1 MKSKDGNHFVE
12 SPVSLD
18 VHQAIQERRSVRAF
32 LDTPVST
39 MLLENI
45 LEIARFA
52 PSGVNTQPWQVA
64 VVGPQHR
71 QKITAD
77 ILLAKEQGIPENP
90 DYAYYPD
97 TWFDPFKERRKACGL
112 ALYSA
117 LNIPKDDLEKRKEQW
132 YRNYAFFNAPAALIF
147 YLNAQLCKGS
157 WMDMGMFLQNVM
169 LAARGFGLET
179 CPQAALAEYPDIIRK
194 HLHISP
200 DYHIACGMALGYANW
215 AHPVNQYRTERENVA
230 QFTQWFD

>member
-1 MKSKDGNHFVE
+1 MKSKDDNPLE
-12 SPVSLD
+12 SPLPLD
-18 VHQAIQERRSVRAF
+18 VRQAIQERRSVRAF
-32 LDTPVST
+32 LNKPVPTS
-39 MLLENI
+39 LVESI
-45 LEIARFA
+45 LEVARFA

-64 VVGPQHR
+64 VVGSQHR

-77 ILLAKEQGIPENP
+77 ILLAKEQGVPENP

-112 ALYSA
+112 ALYGA
-117 LNIPKDDLEKRKEQW
+117 LGIAKDDVTKRKVQW
-132 YRNYAFFNAPAALIF
+132 YRNYAFFDAPVALIF
-147 YLNAQLCKGS
+147 YLNAKLCKGS

-179 CPQAALAEYPDIIRK
+179 CPQAALAEYPDVIRK
-194 HLHISP
+194 HLIISA
-200 DYHIACGMALGYANW
+200 DYHIVCGMALGYADW
-215 AHPVNQYRTERENVA
+215 SQPVNQYRTAREDVA